1 MSSESSVTVSS
12 KSAPT
17 DGEIKVGERL
27 RAIRNLRR
35 YTLKE
40 TAERASLSESFLSQ
54 VERDQAGASLASL
67 QRIAGALGVSI
78 ADLFEPDGPRKPRVL
93 RADARPVLSFGNL
106 GRKYLLSPRPLE
118 QLEVLVCA
126 FDVGGS
132 TGDEPYTHGDSEEL
146 LVVLSGEIRLQLDT
160 EVYELHV
167 NDSIDYRSSVPHR
180 VVNSGDEPA
189 EVMFIMSPPS
199 L

>member
-1 MSSESSVTVSS
+1 VTTPPQTGVTV
-12 KSAPT
+12 A
-17 DGEIKVGERL
+17 EIKIGERL

-40 TAERASLSESFLSQ
+40 TAERAGLSESFLSQ

-67 QRIAGALGVSI
+67 QRIATALAVNIS
-78 ADLFEPDGPRKPRVL
+78 DLFEPDDFRKPRVL
-93 RADARPVLSFGNL
+93 RSHGRPVLSFGNL
-106 GRKYLLSPRPLE
+106 GRKYLLTPRPLE
-118 QLEVLVCA
+118 RLEVLVCA

-146 LVVLSGEIRLQLDT
+146 LLVLSGEIHLQLGTD
-160 EVYELHV
+160 VYELEV
-167 NDSIDYRSSVPHR
+167 GDSIDYRSSVPHR
-180 VVNSGDEPA
+180 IVNTGDETA
-189 EVMFIMSPPS
+189 EVLFIMSPPS

>member
-1 MSSESSVTVSS
+1 VTASPEAGAVLS
-12 KSAPT
+12 
-17 DGEIKVGERL
+17 EIKIGERL

-40 TAERASLSESFLSQ
+40 TAERAGLSESFLSQ

-67 QRIAGALGVSI
+67 QRIVAALGVNIS
-78 ADLFEPDGPRKPRVL
+78 DLFEPDGLRKPRVL
-93 RADARPVLSFGNL
+93 RAHARPVLAFGNL
-106 GRKYLLSPRPLE
+106 GHKYLLTPRPLE
-118 QLEVLVCA
+118 RLEVLVCA
-126 FDVGGS
+126 FEVGGS

-146 LVVLSGEIRLQLDT
+146 MVVLSGEIHLQLGTD
-160 EVYELHV
+160 VYELEAG
-167 NDSIDYRSSVPHR
+167 DSIDYRSSVPHR
-180 VVNSGDEPA
+180 VVNTGDELA